1 MSLLVISCKLKF
13 SNADHDFC
21 VTSEIPK
28 ISPPSMHERYIEG
41 SSVNIT
47 CSAIGKPD
55 PEVSWIRNGQIQS
68 SGRKT
73 ASLNFDQIKRTDDGL
88 YTCSANNSAGKK
100 VRKEILVVL
109 CESGFF
115 NIKSWLCTFSLIRIS
130 FLQYF
135 LSRPGKY
142 TECYFISFQVLDW

>member
-1 MSLLVISCKLKF
+1 MSWLVISCKLRF
-13 SNADHDFC
+13 SNADHDFR
-21 VTSEIPK
+21 VTTEIPK

-41 SSVNIT
+41 NSVNIT
-47 CSAIGKPD
+47 CSATGKPD

-100 VRKEILVVL
+100 FTKRSLWFFVSLDFLISNL
-109 CESGFF
+109 GFVP
-115 NIKSWLCTFSLIRIS
+115 LT
-130 FLQYF
+130 YF
-135 LSRPGKY
+135 FFFFTKN
-142 TECYFISFQVLDW
+142 DA